1 MQINFNSLDKVF
13 IIAEIGNNHEGSL
26 SNAKKLIT
34 LAAKAGVDAVK
45 FQTFIP
51 EDFVHRY
58 EEKKIKKLKKFQ
70 LSFRQFRI
78 LKKFAHKYKLK
89 FISTPLDLESVKFV
103 IKECDILKVA
113 SGDNN
118 FFLMIEK
125 LINSKK
131 NIIISTGL
139 TSKKDLDNLIFFLK
153 KKMKFRK
160 LKNKICLLH
169 CVSDYPVDDKYANLN
184 SIPFLKKNY
193 KLNIGYSDHTIGPE
207 ACIAAVS
214 LGAKIIE
221 KHFTLDKNFSNF
233 RDHLL
238 SADFVEMKY
247 IVKSIRKIEKLL
259 GKFEKKIQINE
270 KKNIKLMRRS
280 IYASKKIIKNQYIE
294 IGDLKFL
301 RPQLNNS
308 ILNHKK
314 IIGRKVRK
322 TIEDNKI
329 VKLKDLY

>member
-1 MQINFNSLDKVF
+1 M
-13 IIAEIGNNHEGSL
+13 
-26 SNAKKLIT
+26 KL
-34 LAAKAGVDAVK
+34 
-45 FQTFIP
+45 
-51 EDFVHRY
+51 
-58 EEKKIKKLKKFQ
+58 
-70 LSFRQFRI
+70 
-78 LKKFAHKYKLK
+78 
-89 FISTPLDLESVKFV
+89 
-103 IKECDILKVA
+103 
-113 SGDNN
+113 
-118 FFLMIEK
+118 
-125 LINSKK
+125 
-131 NIIISTGL
+131 
-139 TSKKDLDNLIFFLK
+139 
-153 KKMKFRK
+153 RK

-280 IYASKKIIKNQYIE
+280 IYASKKIIKNQYID
-294 IGDLKFL
+294 INDLKFL

-322 TIEDNKI
+322 TIDVNKI